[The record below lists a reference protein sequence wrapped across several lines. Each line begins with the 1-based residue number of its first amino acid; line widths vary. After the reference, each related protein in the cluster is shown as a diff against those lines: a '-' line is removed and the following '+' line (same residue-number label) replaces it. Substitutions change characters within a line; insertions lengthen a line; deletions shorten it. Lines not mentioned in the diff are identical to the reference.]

1 MTSRT
6 KLTFLLVAVM
16 LAVTLLAC
24 PISSTLSLTQSEMV
38 GVMQGTAW
46 PEGK

>member
-24 PISSTLSLTQSEMV
+24 PISSTLDLTDDEMIS
-38 GVMQGTAW
+38 VMQGTPW
-46 PEGK
+46 PTE